1 MHFKC
6 NENVKTSKHMSHEQK
21 SACVLCR
28 TKIPTSDEE
37 SLAQVMIW
45 VEKEKPWAQVLLASM
60 YLYGKCGLSK
70 SYQRAKELY
79 EVAAE
84 QGEPNA
90 RFALGI
96 MYETGKGVD
105 QSIERANEYY
115 ETAARQGHGQAM
127 FNIGNAY
134 YNGRGVDLSFTKAS
148 AFWKIGAEQGH
159 VNAQGNM
166 GNLHYSGDG
175 IEKCQDKANMYW
187 EMAAKQG
194 DTQSQYN
201 LGEYYYNTKN
211 PGEAIR
217 YFFMAAEQNHAPS
230 QAFLGLM
237 YISGY
242 GKLVGLSESNA
253 KTEARELWL
262 KAAQQGN
269 ATAINNLSILDRK
282 EGRTTPS
289 FVPGRVGSSN
299 AGSNSGSNAGGGEK
313 KQKKIKP
320 NAKCP
325 CGSGKKYKK
334 CCHKKKN

>member
-1 MHFKC
+1 
-6 NENVKTSKHMSHEQK
+6 MSHEQK

-28 TKIPTSDEE
+28 TKIPTSNEE

-60 YLYGKCGLSK
+60 YLYGNCGLSK

-79 EVAAE
+79 EMAAE

-96 MYETGKGVD
+96 MYETGQGVD

-166 GNLHYSGDG
+166 GNLHYGGDG
-175 IEKCQDKANMYW
+175 VEKCQDKANMYW

-194 DTQSQYN
+194 DIQSQYN
-201 LGEYYYNTKN
+201 LGESYYNAKN
-211 PGEAIR
+211 WQKA
-217 YFFMAAEQNHAPS
+217 YHYWSMAAEQNHAES
-230 QAFLGLM
+230 QAFLGGM
-237 YISGY
+237 YVYIPGSFEPY
-242 GKLVGLSESNA
+242 GQSLGLSESDSN
-253 KTEARELWL
+253 KKARELWL

-269 ATAINNLSILDRK
+269 ARAIRSLTILDRR